1 MSSWRPILAGVSQR
15 SFLGPLLFLIYIN
28 DLPNEWKANLKLF
41 ADDTHYLFTI
51 VKDKNVSANI
61 LNKDL
66 SLISKWAYN
75 WKMLF
80 NADPTTTAQEVLFL
94 RKRRIQTHPVLIIN
108 NIQIE
113 RVPYQKHLGEIL
125 DNKIDFKKTYW

>member
-1 MSSWRPILAGVSQR
+1 
-15 SFLGPLLFLIYIN
+15 
-28 DLPNEWKANLKLF
+28 
-41 ADDTHYLFTI
+41 
-51 VKDKNVSANI
+51 
-61 LNKDL
+61 
-66 SLISKWAYN
+66 
-75 WKMLF
+75 MLF

-125 DNKIDFKKTYW
+125 DNKIDFKKTY